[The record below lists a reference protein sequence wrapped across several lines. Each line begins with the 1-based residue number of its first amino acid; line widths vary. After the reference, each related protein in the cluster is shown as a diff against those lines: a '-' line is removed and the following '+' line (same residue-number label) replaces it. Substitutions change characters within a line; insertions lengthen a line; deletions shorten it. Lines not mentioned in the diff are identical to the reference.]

1 MIAAGL
7 RDAEAVEL
15 LLSSGANVFAI
26 DSYMGTSAL
35 HKAVLSG
42 NTAIIQI
49 LALSEYSLFKNTL

>member
-1 MIAAGL
+1 LIATDLG
-7 RDAEAVEL
+7 DAEAVEL